1 MHHGGGAAGPAG
13 PPTATYLP
21 HQLESGGRQVL
32 RQLLPL
38 HVLDVQLV
46 ALLHLLLGRRRIRLL
61 VHYMW
66 GGGGKNSQ
74 SDTVVKRS
82 GLSAAE
88 AIRV

>member
-21 HQLESGGRQVL
+21 HQLEGGGRQVL

-61 VHYMW
+61 VHYM

-74 SDTVVKRS
+74 SDTAVKRS
-82 GLSAAE
+82 GFSVAE